1 MMYNIVLIT
10 TDGTSALYAE
20 RLTLDKVH
28 EETQLLQKLMAKPL
42 LILNVNG
49 QMIVNTEIERMV
61 VEVSKWLILVN

>member
-61 VEVSKWLILVN
+61 VEVSK